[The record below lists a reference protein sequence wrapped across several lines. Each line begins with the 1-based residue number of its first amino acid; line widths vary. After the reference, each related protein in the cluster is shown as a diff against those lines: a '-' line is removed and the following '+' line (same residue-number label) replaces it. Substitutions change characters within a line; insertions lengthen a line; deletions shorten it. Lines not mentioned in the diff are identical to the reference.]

1 MVMQDVNHQL
11 LGDSVRSD
19 CELSCDDP
27 TRIDDVLGSLDLADV
42 ADYHPMSLSGGQR
55 QRLAMAATL
64 LSARPVALFD
74 EPTSGLDYRHMIEVG
89 RLLRGLANTGACVVV
104 ATHDTELIAR
114 CCDRVYRLSGQ
125 GG

>member
-1 MVMQDVNHQL
+1 MCSMVMQDVNHQL

-19 CELSCDDP
+19 CELSCGDP
-27 TRIDDVLGSLDLADV
+27 ARVEDTLRSLDLADV
-42 ADYHPMSLSGGQR
+42 ADCHPMSLSGGQR

-89 RLLRGLANTGACVVV
+89 RLLRGLANSLLD
-104 ATHDTELIAR
+104 HR
-114 CCDRVYRLSGQ
+114 
-125 GG
+125 